1 MTFKGLGPQA
11 LPFFKALGFH
21 QTKAWFEENRALYET
36 EIKTPLGDLVE
47 DLSAELARRKIPLHG
62 DRKKAVFRLHR
73 DTRFSKDKSPY
84 KTNAGFVLNRD
95 GTKNTGGM
103 LYVHIDPEG
112 CFAAAGWY
120 MPEPPTLAAI
130 RQAIAKSP
138 KAFREMESR
147 LKANKLTISSDY
159 TLKRTPKGYEGIT
172 DEGLLTAVKRTALLT
187 SRPLKDTDIGKP
199 KLVTQLADFAAEA
212 LPLLQF
218 GWKAAG

>member
-1 MTFKGLGPQA
+1 MPFKGLGPQT

-21 QTKAWFEENRALYET
+21 QTKAWFEENRAIYET
-36 EIKTPLGDLVE
+36 EVKAPLGDLVE
-47 DLSAELARRKIPLHG
+47 DLSAELRRRKIPVYG
-62 DRKKAVFRLHR
+62 DRKKAIFRLHR

-95 GTKNTGGM
+95 GTRGTGGM
-103 LYVHIDPEG
+103 VYMHVDPTG

-130 RQAIAKSP
+130 RTSIAKKP
-138 KAFREMESR
+138 KAFFDMEAA
-147 LKANKLTISSDY
+147 LKAKKLKLSDEF

-172 DEGLLTAVKRTALLT
+172 DEKLLTAIKRTALLA
-187 SRPLKDTDIGKP
+187 SRDIADADLHKP
-199 KLVTQLADFAAEA
+199 KLVQQLADFTEAA

-218 GWKAAG
+218 GWKATA

>member
-1 MTFKGLGPQA
+1 MPFKGLGPQT

-21 QTKAWFEENRALYET
+21 QTKAWFEENRAIYET

-47 DLSAELARRKIPLHG
+47 DLSAELKRRKIPLHG

-95 GTKNTGGM
+95 GTKNSGGM
-103 LYVHIDPEG
+103 LYVHIDPTG

-130 RQAIAKSP
+130 REAIAKNP
-138 KAFREMESR
+138 KAFRDMEAK
-147 LKANKLTISSDY
+147 LKSKKLTLSNDY

-172 DEGLLTAVKRTALLT
+172 DDGLLTAIKRTALIT
-187 SRPLKDTDIGKP
+187 VRPVSDTDIGKP
-199 KLVTQLADFAAEA
+199 KLVTQLADFAADA
-212 LPLLQF
+212 FPLLQF
-218 GWKAAG
+218 GWKATG

>member
-1 MTFKGLGPQA
+1 MPFKGLGPQT

-47 DLSAELARRKIPLHG
+47 DLSAELKRRKIPLHG

-130 RQAIAKSP
+130 RQAIAKAQ

-172 DEGLLTAVKRTALLT
+172 DEGLLTAVKRTALIT

-199 KLVTQLADFAAEA
+199 KLVAQLADFATEA